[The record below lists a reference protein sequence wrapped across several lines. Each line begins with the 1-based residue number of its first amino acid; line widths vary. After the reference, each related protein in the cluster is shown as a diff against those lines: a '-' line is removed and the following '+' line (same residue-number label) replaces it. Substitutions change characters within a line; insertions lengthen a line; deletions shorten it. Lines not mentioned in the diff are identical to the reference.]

1 MPTTN
6 TGLFLY
12 RLSPWSTALSC
23 ILPADELV
31 SIFMFPIPVFGSFD
45 DIAFEFNTFPSVA
58 PVDPKTVVVVVV
70 ALTLPPVQATRFRRG
85 LMPRAPGS
93 FKLMLTLTDVCG
105 GGGGKV
111 IRLDVVCCCCCCCC
125 CPAETDDNCKPP
137 ELLLLLAVLFVVVVA
152 IVIWVAPDPLV
163 IVVVDALLDGTAV
176 NACVV
181 TCGFIVVRAFVKPY
195 CGLPSKPLAAAT
207 EVGICIF
214 VPGMVMDAVSLITAA
229 PPSQN
234 LAASVTA
241 KLTSLGSRDDSP
253 DYNRFGYTVSL
264 LPVDSPA
271 FYLKRQE
278 KYDNSQ
284 GAGTS

>member
-12 RLSPWSTALSC
+12 RVLIIFATVHILSAWSTAFSC

-31 SIFMFPIPVFGSFD
+31 SIFMFPIPAFGSFEV
-45 DIAFEFNTFPSVA
+45 IAFEFNTLPSV
-58 PVDPKTVVVVVV
+58 PVDPKTAVVVVV

-111 IRLDVVCCCCCCCC
+111 IRLDVFCCCCCC
-125 CPAETDDNCKPP
+125 CPAETEDNCKPL

-152 IVIWVAPDPLV
+152 IVICVAPDPLV
-163 IVVVDALLDGTAV
+163 IVVVDALLGGTAV

-181 TCGFIVVRAFVKPY
+181 PCGFIIVVRAFVKPY

-214 VPGMVMDAVSLITAA
+214 VPGMVMDAEI
-229 PPSQN
+229 
-234 LAASVTA
+234 
-241 KLTSLGSRDDSP
+241 
-253 DYNRFGYTVSL
+253 
-264 LPVDSPA
+264 
-271 FYLKRQE
+271 
-278 KYDNSQ
+278 
-284 GAGTS
+284 

>member
-12 RLSPWSTALSC
+12 RVLIIFATVHILSAWSTALSC

-31 SIFMFPIPVFGSFD
+31 SIFMFPIPAFGSFE
-45 DIAFEFNTFPSVA
+45 DIAFEFNTLPSL
-58 PVDPKTVVVVVV
+58 PVDPKTAVVVVVV

-111 IRLDVVCCCCCCCC
+111 IRLDVFCCCCCCCCC
-125 CPAETDDNCKPP
+125 CPAETEDNCKPP

-152 IVIWVAPDPLV
+152 IVICVAPDPLV
-163 IVVVDALLDGTAV
+163 IVVVDALLGGTAV

-181 TCGFIVVRAFVKPY
+181 PCGFIIV
-195 CGLPSKPLAAAT
+195 LPSKPLAAAT

-214 VPGMVMDAVSLITAA
+214 VPGMVMDA
-229 PPSQN
+229 
-234 LAASVTA
+234 
-241 KLTSLGSRDDSP
+241 GRCD
-253 DYNRFGYTVSL
+253 
-264 LPVDSPA
+264 
-271 FYLKRQE
+271 
-278 KYDNSQ
+278 
-284 GAGTS
+284 

>member
-70 ALTLPPVQATRFRRG
+70 ALTLPPVLQLGQVQATRFRRG

-111 IRLDVVCCCCCCCC
+111 IRLDVFCCCCCCCC

-163 IVVVDALLDGTAV
+163 IVVVDALLGGTAV

-234 LAASVTA
+234 
-241 KLTSLGSRDDSP
+241 
-253 DYNRFGYTVSL
+253 RFDYTVSL

-284 GAGTS
+284 GGGTS